1 MILTEF
7 AKCCGFLIKFRGY
20 EPQPVTPNTLI
31 RWLWQFEPVDRR
43 AALSLLDNVIF
54 YNRSRITKALVNQNE
69 ALLSRLETEG
79 IPFKNVIYLHI
90 DEPGSSSSLMINLLR
105 NKANLER
112 RNWNVIDASNPE
124 ITKLIA
130 RLRQVAIVYV
140 DDFLGSGTQFSYARK
155 LVADR
160 FPTALPEFMLA
171 PCVCEEAYAK
181 LSKLDVQVFA
191 DHIHSKAERSL
202 HPNGYILE
210 ASSKARLQKISSDID
225 AVQGMGFGGLAAMV
239 AMYHNTPDNVPRILR
254 GNEGQDTF
262 RGILPRT
269 TDLPLRV

>member
-1 MILTEF
+1 MLTEF
-7 AKCCGFLIKFRGY
+7 AKCCGFLYKFRGY
-20 EPQPVTPNTLI
+20 EPQPVTPTTLI
-31 RWLWQFEPVDRR
+31 RWLRQFDRADR
-43 AALSLLDNVIF
+43 LAALSLLDNVIF
-54 YNRSRITKALVNQNE
+54 YNKNRITQVLVNQNQ

-79 IPFKNVIYLHI
+79 VPFENVIYVHI
-90 DEPGSSSSLMINLLR
+90 DDPGSSSSLMINLLR

-112 RNWNVIDASNPE
+112 RNWNIMDSSNPE
-124 ITKLIA
+124 LTKLIA
-130 RLRQVAIVYV
+130 RLKQVAIVYV
-140 DDFLGSGTQFSYARK
+140 DDFLGSGVQFCAARM

-160 FPTALPEFMLA
+160 FPTALPEFLLA

-210 ASSKARLQKISSDID
+210 ASSKARLQKISTDID
-225 AVQGMGFGGLAAMV
+225 AMQGMGFGGLAAMV

-254 GNEGQDTF
+254 GNEGQDRF
-262 RGILPRT
+262 RGVLPRT
-269 TDLPLRV
+269 TDLPLQT